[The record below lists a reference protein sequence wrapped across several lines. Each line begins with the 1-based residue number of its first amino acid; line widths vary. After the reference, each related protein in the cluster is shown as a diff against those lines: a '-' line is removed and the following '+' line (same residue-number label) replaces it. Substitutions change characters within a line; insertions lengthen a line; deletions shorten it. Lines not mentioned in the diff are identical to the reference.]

1 MLDTSAHDRRRS
13 ERLRDPEFRAA
24 YERAAREI
32 AQVDQV
38 IRALDALRVDQKMS
52 KAELARRVA
61 RNESSIRRLFT
72 SHKARPEFPL
82 LAEIADV
89 LGAQLAVVPVTP
101 QAKRAVK
108 ERGGKQQ
115 LIAA

>member
-1 MLDTSAHDRRRS
+1 MLDTSVHDRRRG
-13 ERLRDPEFRAA
+13 ERLRDPEFQAA

-38 IRALDALRVDQKMS
+38 IRALDALRIDQKMS

-72 SHKARPEFPL
+72 SHQARPEFPL
-82 LAEIADV
+82 LATIAEV

-101 QAKRAVK
+101 EAKRAVK
-108 ERGGKQQ
+108 QRGGKEQ